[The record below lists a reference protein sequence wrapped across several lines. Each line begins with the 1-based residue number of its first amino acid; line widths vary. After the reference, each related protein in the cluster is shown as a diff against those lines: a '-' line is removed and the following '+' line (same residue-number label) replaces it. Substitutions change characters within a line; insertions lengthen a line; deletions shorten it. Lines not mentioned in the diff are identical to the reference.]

1 MTRICAWCSLEMA
14 PGAEGPEAVSHG
26 MCPACASQFLLD
38 CPIPL
43 EHFLDDLPVP
53 VLVVDSD
60 VTAGFANREAQRL
73 AAKPAEAILGQK
85 GGDVF
90 TCVNAQTHEGCGH
103 TIHCSGCVIRQS
115 VLRTHATGKPQV
127 LVPAVLKAGDPEH
140 PSAVALTIT
149 TVKRGDSVVLMV
161 RRAE

>member
-1 MTRICAWCSLEMA
+1 MTRICAWCRQELA
-14 PGAEGPEAVSHG
+14 PGAEAPGLVSHG
-26 MCPACASQFLLD
+26 MCPACARQFLLD

-60 VTAGFANREAQRL
+60 VTAAFANREAQRL
-73 AAKPAEAILGQK
+73 VGRPAQAITGSK

-90 TCVNAQTHEGCGH
+90 TCVNAQSPEGCGH

-115 VLRTHATGKPQV
+115 VLRTYATGQPAV
-127 LVPAVLKAGDPEH
+127 LVPAVLKTGDPGD
-140 PSAVALTIT
+140 PAAVALTIT
-149 TVKRGDSVVLMV
+149 TVKRGASVVLLV
-161 RRAE
+161 NRAD

>member
-1 MTRICAWCSLEMA
+1 MTRICAWCRLEMA
-14 PGAEGPEAVSHG
+14 PGAENAGEVSHG
-26 MCPACASQFLLD
+26 MCPACAGQFLLD

-43 EHFLDDLPVP
+43 EQFLDDLPVP

-60 VTAGFANREAQRL
+60 VTAAFANRAAQRF

-103 TIHCSGCVIRQS
+103 TVHCSGCVIRQS
-115 VLRTHATGKPQV
+115 VLRTHETGQPQV
-127 LVPAVLKAGDPEH
+127 LLPAVLKAGDPEH
-140 PSAVALTIT
+140 PAAVALTIT
-149 TVKRGDSVVLMV
+149 TVKRGESVVLLIN
-161 RRAE
+161 RAE